1 MFAFLKIVPVS
12 SRRTLPPFSES
23 NRRED
28 KTLKVA
34 GKWRNPSLDYRLDS
48 GYYRNSYWTLKTIL
62 STSDTWGSQTK

>member
-12 SRRTLPPFSES
+12 SRRMLPPFSES

-34 GKWRNPSLDYRLDS
+34 GKWRNPEPVDS
-48 GYYRNSYWTLKTIL
+48 QVWIIV
-62 STSDTWGSQTK
+62 